1 MPAARGI
8 LRSEQNA
15 VNPPPEVLLA
25 QILGSFGHKFGW
37 VFHKFTENGEL
48 YIKWF
53 HSLRGKNRDAYPHRP
68 VQWSMYIPSMSTIV
82 CPLLAAWPSNC
93 RVLDQSRWGIQV
105 ILVMS
110 VILWHEKTKIQKII
124 GCGNFNV
131 FSVKTIIHNNIK
143 KMGHLIWSL
152 GVQLHAISWK
162 WDVTRWHKAGWMIV
176 VTCQT
181 LFFCHKGT
189 ISAQ

>member
-1 MPAARGI
+1 MTWWLSRSYFQI
-8 LRSEQNA
+8 LRAYWVKSCSAPLPGVWGKVHSTQSSGLFMQHA
-15 VNPPPEVLLA
+15 FPSLSPLPEKSPTL
-25 QILGSFGHKFGW
+25 SF
-37 VFHKFTENGEL
+37 
-48 YIKWF
+48 
-53 HSLRGKNRDAYPHRP
+53 R
-68 VQWSMYIPSMSTIV
+68 
-82 CPLLAAWPSNC
+82 
-93 RVLDQSRWGIQV
+93 GIQV

-110 VILWHEKTKIQKII
+110 VILWHEKTKIRKII
-124 GCGNFNV
+124 GFGNFDV
-131 FSVKTIIHNNIK
+131 ISVKTIIHNNIK

>member
-1 MPAARGI
+1 MDGGRP
-8 LRSEQNA
+8 QDFM
-15 VNPPPEVLLA
+15 EVDISVYLFSRKPTY
-25 QILGSFGHKFGW
+25 IHKRPTVPDYMKVLKW
-37 VFHKFTENGEL
+37 LWKKYSSNTL
-48 YIKWF
+48 Y
-53 HSLRGKNRDAYPHRP
+53 
-68 VQWSMYIPSMSTIV
+68 
-82 CPLLAAWPSNC
+82 
-93 RVLDQSRWGIQV
+93 WGIQV

-124 GCGNFNV
+124 GCGNFDV

>member
-1 MPAARGI
+1 MERRRNLYGGEEKLNLAKCNAREGD
-8 LRSEQNA
+8 
-15 VNPPPEVLLA
+15 
-25 QILGSFGHKFGW
+25 
-37 VFHKFTENGEL
+37 GEL
-48 YIKWF
+48 GRVENWIRVWHAVYSDKWW
-53 HSLRGKNRDAYPHRP
+53 GGWWEAGVYDN
-68 VQWSMYIPSMSTIV
+68 I
-82 CPLLAAWPSNC
+82 
-93 RVLDQSRWGIQV
+93 WGIQV

-124 GCGNFNV
+124 GCGNFDV

>member
-25 QILGSFGHKFGW
+25 QILGSFGHKFGHKFGW

-124 GCGNFNV
+124 GCGNFDV

-152 GVQLHAISWK
+152 GAQLHAISWK

-176 VTCQT
+176 VT
-181 LFFCHKGT
+181 

>member
-1 MPAARGI
+1 
-8 LRSEQNA
+8 
-15 VNPPPEVLLA
+15 
-25 QILGSFGHKFGW
+25 
-37 VFHKFTENGEL
+37 
-48 YIKWF
+48 
-53 HSLRGKNRDAYPHRP
+53 
-68 VQWSMYIPSMSTIV
+68 
-82 CPLLAAWPSNC
+82 
-93 RVLDQSRWGIQV
+93 
-105 ILVMS
+105 MS

-124 GCGNFNV
+124 GCGNFDV

-181 LFFCHKGT
+181 LFFVTKVPFQLNKSFKWKILCLICIFWAVILHHVSNCVILWHLEKQGCPDDFKFKFSIWDT
-189 ISAQ
+189 GWALGSKQERFWNQKTKVWGHYG